1 MNWVTSK
8 IPSSFEIFDVK
19 RTSSLWKTNLS
30 YFPIKIVFFNIFTK
44 QALTLF
50 NTVCWKLFRNLCFH
64 QQKYHRFLLHWIFK
78 TIQIIDPDVLTYKL
92 NLILKKFRCIF
103 ICVYIYILMH
113 TELNTCVSVK
123 HFVFF
128 HHKWQSLKVVLW
140 IFGNWWSLLSP
151 SLSKP
156 SFFISCPEMLM
167 LT

>member
-103 ICVYIYILMH
+103 ICVYIYILKNVVCFPNFV
-113 TELNTCVSVK
+113 LLFQICLAFLCALYFRWILKSV
-123 HFVFF
+123 
-128 HHKWQSLKVVLW
+128 WQFQYK
-140 IFGNWWSLLSP
+140 IG
-151 SLSKP
+151 
-156 SFFISCPEMLM
+156 
-167 LT
+167 